1 MRFFVCITPGL
12 RRYDEPQARV
22 MCWQDALSLPPWS
35 LECCG
40 SSDWFATLV
49 QVPLRFMIFPTLEYL
64 SSPKIQVHG
73 RHGSTAMT
81 SSTIFNILHELD
93 ELPLGLDG
101 LDVPRWLILSFG
113 T

>member
-1 MRFFVCITPGL
+1 MHHTGAAAL
-12 RRYDEPQARV
+12 RRAASESDVLAGCAQP
-22 MCWQDALSLPPWS
+22 SS

-40 SSDWFATLV
+40 SFDWYATLV